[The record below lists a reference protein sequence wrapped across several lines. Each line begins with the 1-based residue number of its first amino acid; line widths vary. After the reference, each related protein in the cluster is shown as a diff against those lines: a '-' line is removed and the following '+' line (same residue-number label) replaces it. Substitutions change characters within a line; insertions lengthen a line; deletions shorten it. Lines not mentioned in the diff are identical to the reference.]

1 MNKYLVRGLGFFNDA
16 YDLFVMNII
25 NVVLTEQYGKHVYTS
40 YVKSW
45 VSAAA
50 IIGAVIG
57 QLLFGVLGDIF
68 GRRVNMTA
76 TCVLLIVGSILCTVA
91 YGGDGSATLW
101 FLPDNQVQSR
111 GDQGEVK
118 RETEMAAADWMMTLS
133 SVE

>member
-16 YDLFVMNII
+16 YDLFVMNIV

-57 QLLFGVLGDIF
+57 QLLFGFLGDVF
-68 GRRVNMTA
+68 GRKVNMIA
-76 TCVLLIVGSILCTVA
+76 T
-91 YGGDGSATLW
+91 
-101 FLPDNQVQSR
+101 
-111 GDQGEVK
+111 
-118 RETEMAAADWMMTLS
+118 
-133 SVE
+133 